1 MKSMTKLWIGL
12 AILVILSPVGLI
24 LPEQFKA
31 GAAWGEWSPEEVKEL
46 VGYIPAGLN
55 RLSNIWHA
63 LLPDY
68 SLPGQE
74 SAPIHA
80 LSVSYI
86 LSAIVGM
93 AIVVGLTLLLGKLLA
108 KDEQTDSA

>member
-1 MKSMTKLWIGL
+1 MKAIRRLWIGL
-12 AILVILSPVGLI
+12 AILIILSPVGLI
-24 LPEQFKA
+24 LPEKFEA
-31 GAAWGEWSPEEVKEL
+31 GAAWGEWSPEEVKGL
-46 VGYIPAGLN
+46 VGYIPAGLK

-68 SLPGQE
+68 ALPGQE

-86 LSAIVGM
+86 LSAIVGV
-93 AIVVGLTLLLGKLLA
+93 AIVVCLTLLLGKFLT
-108 KDEQTDSA
+108 KDEQTNSA